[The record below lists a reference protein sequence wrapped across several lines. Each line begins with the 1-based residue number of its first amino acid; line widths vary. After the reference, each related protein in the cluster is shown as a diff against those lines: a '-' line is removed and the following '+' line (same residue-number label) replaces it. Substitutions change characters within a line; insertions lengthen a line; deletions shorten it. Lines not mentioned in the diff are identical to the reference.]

1 MPLEK
6 FFQQRI
12 FIFETNKKSSNLG
25 TPLSADPAEETVL
38 VFAFCSGSASGLFLR
53 FIPLALM
60 CDCYMGITK
69 SPPSRRKPLL
79 SGLISNNDPIF

>member
-1 MPLEK
+1 MML
-6 FFQQRI
+6 F
-12 FIFETNKKSSNLG
+12 
-25 TPLSADPAEETVL
+25 
-38 VFAFCSGSASGLFLR
+38 FAFCSASASGLFLR

-60 CDCYMGITK
+60 CDCYMGIAK